1 MLPVSKYSVVKEK
14 ELLIA
19 YFNGCN
25 LNCPF
30 CYCKEFVEKTD
41 NGFTFSDILSYI
53 DNNAIKNIYLTGG
66 EPLLQ
71 DELVPFLREL
81 RSRKIFIKMKTNG
94 TLPSQLKYIIDE
106 WLVDYVSLSVKS
118 SSNKY
123 NVAVGKKINFDL
135 IISSVSILMNWAGEQ
150 EYKIIPVH
158 DIVEKE
164 DLEQLSKL
172 LANGRKI
179 VIGELCAGN
188 IQKEF
193 FDKKYD
199 LKELDEIKKLF
210 PDTEVF
216 IKKC

>member
-30 CYCKEFVEKTD
+30 CYCKEFIKKSD
-41 NGFTFSDILSYI
+41 NGFTFNDILSFI
-53 DNNAIKNIYLTGG
+53 DNNGIKNIYLTGG
-66 EPLLQ
+66 EPLLH
-71 DELVPFLREL
+71 DDLVPFLREL
-81 RSRKIFIKMKTNG
+81 RNRKIFIKIKTNG

-123 NVAVGKKINFDL
+123 NMAVGKNINFDL

-150 EYKIIPVH
+150 EFKIVPVH
-158 DIVEKE
+158 GIVEKE
-164 DLEQLSKL
+164 DMEQLSKL
-172 LANGRKI
+172 LADARKI
-179 VIGELCAGN
+179 VIGELCSDN
-188 IQKEF
+188 IEKDF
-193 FDKKYD
+193 YDKKYA
-199 LKELDEIKKLF
+199 LKELDEIKEIF
-210 PDTEVF
+210 SDTEVSV
-216 IKKC
+216 KKC